1 MPGRPACQVA
11 EVRLSAA
18 RAQPRSS
25 AGHAWSAGLD
35 WGAVVVVTGRR
46 CRSGRTVPG
55 TARSPFLPRPLPP
68 PGSPCGQEPGAERS
82 PMASSPED
90 PVLERYFKGHK
101 AAITSVDFSPNGKQ
115 LATGSWD
122 TFLMLWSF
130 RPQARAFRYVGH
142 KDVVTSVQFSP
153 LGNLLASA
161 SRDRTIRLWIPDKR
175 GKSSEFKAHTAPV
188 RSVDFSADGQF
199 LATASEDKSIKV
211 WNMYRQR
218 FLYSLY
224 RHTHWVR
231 CAKFSPDGRLIV
243 SCSEDKTIKI
253 WDTTNKQCVNN
264 FSDFVGFANFVA
276 FNPNGTCIASAGS
289 DHTVKIWDIRVNKLL
304 QHYQVHSGG
313 VNCLS
318 FHPSGNYL
326 ITASSDGTL
335 KILDLLEGR
344 LIYTLQGH
352 TGPVFTV
359 SFSKGGELFTSG
371 GADAQV
377 LLWRTNFDELNYK
390 DTSKRNLKRLHFDSP
405 PHLLDIYPRTPHPH
419 EGRIETVEINPKLDV
434 IDLQTSTP
442 PVVDILSFDST
453 TTTETTVRTLP
464 DKGEEICGYFLNP
477 SLMSSECSPTILKK
491 KTEDVSDLP
500 SESQRSIPLAVTDA
514 LEHIMEQLNVLTQT
528 VSILEQRLT
537 LTEDKLKD
545 CLENQQK
552 LFNAIQQKI

>member
-1 MPGRPACQVA
+1 MEAGVRSRVLSPSSRGVRISLFAAGGTECGTQTQLPGA
-11 EVRLSAA
+11 L
-18 RAQPRSS
+18 PRVPELRTELGGPT
-25 AGHAWSAGLD
+25 APRILGGFPWSACVRIT
-35 WGAVVVVTGRR
+35 W
-46 CRSGRTVPG
+46 
-55 TARSPFLPRPLPP
+55 
-68 PGSPCGQEPGAERS
+68 E
-82 PMASSPED
+82 ED

-101 AAITSVDFSPNGKQ
+101 AAITSLDLSPDGKQ
-115 LATGSWD
+115 LATASWD
-122 TFLMLWSF
+122 TFLMLWNF
-130 RPQARAFRYVGH
+130 KPHARAYRYVGH

-153 LGNLLASA
+153 HGNLLASA
-161 SRDRTIRLWIPDKR
+161 SRDRTVRLWIPDKR
-175 GKSSEFKAHTAPV
+175 GKFSEFKAHTAPV
-188 RSVDFSADGQF
+188 RNVDFSADGQL

-211 WNMYRQR
+211 WSMYRQR

-231 CAKFSPDGRLIV
+231 CAKFSSDGRLIV

-264 FSDFVGFANFVA
+264 FSDSVGFANFVD
-276 FNPNGTCIASAGS
+276 FNPSGTCIASAGS
-289 DHTVKIWDIRVNKLL
+289 DQTVKVWDVRVNKLL

-313 VNCLS
+313 VNCIS

-352 TGPVFTV
+352 T
-359 SFSKGGELFTSG
+359 
-371 GADAQV
+371 V
-377 LLWRTNFDELNYK
+377 LLWRTNFDELHCKGLN
-390 DTSKRNLKRLHFDSP
+390 KRNLKRLHFDSP

-419 EGRIETVEINPKLDV
+419 EEKVETVE
-434 IDLQTSTP
+434 
-442 PVVDILSFDST
+442 
-453 TTTETTVRTLP
+453 TTETSGRTLP
-464 DKGEEICGYFLNP
+464 DKGEEACGYFLNP
-477 SLMSSECSPTILKK
+477 SLMSPECSPTTTKK
-491 KTEDVSDLP
+491 KTEDMSDLP
-500 SESQRSIPLAVTDA
+500 CESQRSIPLALTDA

-552 LFNAIQQKI
+552 LFSAVQQKS

>member
-1 MPGRPACQVA
+1 
-11 EVRLSAA
+11 
-18 RAQPRSS
+18 
-25 AGHAWSAGLD
+25 
-35 WGAVVVVTGRR
+35 
-46 CRSGRTVPG
+46 
-55 TARSPFLPRPLPP
+55 
-68 PGSPCGQEPGAERS
+68 
-82 PMASSPED
+82 MASATED

-115 LATGSWD
+115 LATASWD
-122 TFLMLWSF
+122 TFLMLWNF
-130 RPQARAFRYVGH
+130 KPQARAYRYVGH

-153 LGNLLASA
+153 HGNLLASA
-161 SRDRTIRLWIPDKR
+161 SRDRTVRLWIPDKR
-175 GKSSEFKAHTAPV
+175 EKSSEFKAHTAPV

-264 FSDFVGFANFVA
+264 FSDSVGFANFVD

-289 DHTVKIWDIRVNKLL
+289 DQTVKIWDIRVNKLL
-304 QHYQVHSGG
+304 QHYQ
-313 VNCLS
+313 
-318 FHPSGNYL
+318 
-326 ITASSDGTL
+326 
-335 KILDLLEGR
+335 
-344 LIYTLQGH
+344 
-352 TGPVFTV
+352 GPVFTV

-377 LLWRTNFDELNYK
+377 LLWRTNFDELPSKALN
-390 DTSKRNLKRLHFDSP
+390 KRNLKRLHFDSP

-419 EGRIETVEINPKLDV
+419 EGKIETVEINPKLEV
-434 IDLQTSTP
+434 IDLQSSTP
-442 PVVDILSFDST
+442 PVVDIFSFAST
-453 TTTETTVRTLP
+453 TTTETTGRTLP
-464 DKGEEICGYFLNP
+464 DKSEEICRYFLNP
-477 SLMSSECSPTILKK
+477 SLMSPECSPKTTKK
-491 KTEDVSDLP
+491 KTEDMSDLP

-552 LFNAIQQKI
+552 LFNAVQQKS

>member
-1 MPGRPACQVA
+1 MGPRGALLLRTPAADVAGPGPARGGGDSV
-11 EVRLSAA
+11 
-18 RAQPRSS
+18 
-25 AGHAWSAGLD
+25 D
-35 WGAVVVVTGRR
+35 
-46 CRSGRTVPG
+46 
-55 TARSPFLPRPLPP
+55 PRP
-68 PGSPCGQEPGAERS
+68 SPRQGLHLLSKSANFPSQ
-82 PMASSPED
+82 ED

-130 RPQARAFRYVGH
+130 KPQARAFRYVGH

-161 SRDRTIRLWIPDKR
+161 SRDRTVRLWIPDKR

-211 WNMYRQR
+211 WNMHRQR

-264 FSDFVGFANFVA
+264 FSDFVGFANFVD

-313 VNCLS
+313 VNCVS

-377 LLWRTNFDELNYK
+377 LLWRTNFDELNCK
-390 DTSKRNLKRLHFDSP
+390 DVIKRNLKRLHFDSP

-419 EGRIETVEINPKLDV
+419 EGKTETVQINPKLDV
-434 IDLQTSTP
+434 IDLQTSAP

-453 TTTETTVRTLP
+453 TATETTVRTLP
-464 DKGEEICGYFLNP
+464 DKSEETCGCFLNP
-477 SLMSSECSPTILKK
+477 SLMSSECSPAASKK
-491 KTEDVSDLP
+491 RTEDMSDLP

-545 CLENQQK
+545 CLENQQR
-552 LFNAIQQKI
+552 LFSAIQPQS

>member
-1 MPGRPACQVA
+1 MA
-11 EVRLSAA
+11 SAA
-18 RAQPRSS
+18 
-25 AGHAWSAGLD
+25 
-35 WGAVVVVTGRR
+35 
-46 CRSGRTVPG
+46 
-55 TARSPFLPRPLPP
+55 
-68 PGSPCGQEPGAERS
+68 
-82 PMASSPED
+82 ED

-101 AAITSVDFSPNGKQ
+101 AAITSVDFSPKGKQ
-115 LATGSWD
+115 LATASWD
-122 TFLMLWSF
+122 TFLMLWNF
-130 RPQARAFRYVGH
+130 KPHARAFRFVGH

-153 LGNLLASA
+153 VGNLLASA
-161 SRDRTIRLWIPDKR
+161 SRDRTVRLWIPDKK

-199 LATASEDKSIKV
+199 LVTASEDKSIKV

-231 CAKFSPDGRLIV
+231 CAKF
-243 SCSEDKTIKI
+243 
-253 WDTTNKQCVNN
+253 
-264 FSDFVGFANFVA
+264 ANFVD

-313 VNCLS
+313 VNSLS
-318 FHPSGNYL
+318 YHPSGNYL

-352 TGPVFTV
+352 TGPVFSV
-359 SFSKGGELFTSG
+359 SFSKGGDLFASG
-371 GADAQV
+371 GSDEQV

-390 DTSKRNLKRLHFDSP
+390 DLIKRNLKRLHFDSP
-405 PHLLDIYPRTPHPH
+405 PHLLDIYPRTPHPQD
-419 EGRIETVEINPKLDV
+419 GKLETIEINPKLEV
-434 IDLQTSTP
+434 IDLQTSNP
-442 PVVDILSFDST
+442 PVVDVLSFDST
-453 TTTETTVRTLP
+453 TTTETTLGTPP
-464 DKGEEICGYFLNP
+464 DRSEETSGSFLNP
-477 SLMSSECSPTILKK
+477 SLVSSDCSPATLKK
-491 KTEDVSDLP
+491 RTDDASDLP
-500 SESQRSIPLAVTDA
+500 YESQRSIPLAVTDA
-514 LEHIMEQLNVLTQT
+514 LEHIMEQLSVLTQT

-552 LFNAIQQKI
+552 LFSVSQQRS

>member
-1 MPGRPACQVA
+1 
-11 EVRLSAA
+11 
-18 RAQPRSS
+18 
-25 AGHAWSAGLD
+25 
-35 WGAVVVVTGRR
+35 
-46 CRSGRTVPG
+46 
-55 TARSPFLPRPLPP
+55 
-68 PGSPCGQEPGAERS
+68 
-82 PMASSPED
+82 MASALED
-90 PVLERYFKGHK
+90 PALERYFKGHK

-115 LATGSWD
+115 LATASWD
-122 TFLMLWSF
+122 TFLMLWNCK
-130 RPQARAFRYVGH
+130 PQARAFRYVGH

-161 SRDRTIRLWIPDKR
+161 SRDRTVRLWIPDKR

-264 FSDFVGFANFVA
+264 FSDSVGFANFVD

-289 DHTVKIWDIRVNKLL
+289 DHTVKIWDVRVNKLL
-304 QHYQVHSGG
+304 QHYQGWLSAYCERSGIEMDPEFEIRRSSVSTIHSGG
-313 VNCLS
+313 VNCVS

-359 SFSKGGELFTSG
+359 SFSKGGELFSSG

-377 LLWRTNFDELNYK
+377 LLWRTNFDDLNCK
-390 DTSKRNLKRLHFDSP
+390 DMIKRNLKRLHFDAS
-405 PHLLDIYPRTPHPH
+405 PHLVDIYPRTPHPH
-419 EGRIETVEINPKLDV
+419 EGKIETVE
-434 IDLQTSTP
+434 
-442 PVVDILSFDST
+442 T
-453 TTTETTVRTLP
+453 TDTTTVRTLA
-464 DKGEEICGYFLNP
+464 DRSEEISGYFLNP
-477 SLMSSECSPTILKK
+477 SLLSSECSPTSLKK
-491 KTEDVSDLP
+491 KTEDMSDLP

-545 CLENQQK
+545 CLENQQR
-552 LFNAIQQKI
+552 LFNVIQQKS

>member
-1 MPGRPACQVA
+1 MAWCVATTDPAHPSRPLFTGLAVS
-11 EVRLSAA
+11 RG
-18 RAQPRSS
+18 S
-25 AGHAWSAGLD
+25 AGHAWSAGFD
-35 WGAVVVVTGRR
+35 WAAVVVVTGRR
-46 CRSGRTVPG
+46 CRSGQTVPG
-55 TARSPFLPRPLPP
+55 AARSPLLPHPLPSPLRVPPPTGAWGRPLP
-68 PGSPCGQEPGAERS
+68 R
-82 PMASSPED
+82 
-90 PVLERYFKGHK
+90 
-101 AAITSVDFSPNGKQ
+101 
-115 LATGSWD
+115 W
-122 TFLMLWSF
+122 
-130 RPQARAFRYVGH
+130 PQPR
-142 KDVVTSVQFSP
+142 
-153 LGNLLASA
+153 
-161 SRDRTIRLWIPDKR
+161 R
-175 GKSSEFKAHTAPV
+175 GKFSEFKAHTAPV

-211 WNMYRQR
+211 WSMYRQR

-264 FSDFVGFANFVA
+264 FSDSVGFANFVD
-276 FNPNGTCIASAGS
+276 FNPSGTCIASAGS
-289 DHTVKIWDIRVNKLL
+289 DQTVKVWDVRVNKLL

-313 VNCLS
+313 VNCIS

-326 ITASSDGTL
+326 VTASSDGTL

-359 SFSKGGELFTSG
+359 SFSKGGELFASG
-371 GADAQV
+371 GADTQV
-377 LLWRTNFDELNYK
+377 LLWRTNFDELHCKGLN
-390 DTSKRNLKRLHFDSP
+390 KRNLKRLHFDSP

-419 EGRIETVEINPKLDV
+419 EEKVETVEINPKLEV
-434 IDLQTSTP
+434 IDLQISTP

-453 TTTETTVRTLP
+453 T
-464 DKGEEICGYFLNP
+464 
-477 SLMSSECSPTILKK
+477 
-491 KTEDVSDLP
+491 
-500 SESQRSIPLAVTDA
+500 
-514 LEHIMEQLNVLTQT
+514 T

-552 LFNAIQQKI
+552 LFSAVQQKS

>member
-1 MPGRPACQVA
+1 M
-11 EVRLSAA
+11 
-18 RAQPRSS
+18 
-25 AGHAWSAGLD
+25 
-35 WGAVVVVTGRR
+35 
-46 CRSGRTVPG
+46 
-55 TARSPFLPRPLPP
+55 
-68 PGSPCGQEPGAERS
+68 
-82 PMASSPED
+82 
-90 PVLERYFKGHK
+90 
-101 AAITSVDFSPNGKQ
+101 
-115 LATGSWD
+115 
-122 TFLMLWSF
+122 
-130 RPQARAFRYVGH
+130 
-142 KDVVTSVQFSP
+142 
-153 LGNLLASA
+153 
-161 SRDRTIRLWIPDKR
+161 
-175 GKSSEFKAHTAPV
+175 
-188 RSVDFSADGQF
+188 DFSADGQF
-199 LATASEDKSIKV
+199 LATASEDKSIKI

-253 WDTTNKQCVNN
+253 WDTTSKQCVSN
-264 FSDFVGFANFVA
+264 FTDSVGFANFVD

-304 QHYQVHSGG
+304 QHYQVHSCG
-313 VNCLS
+313 VNCVS

-326 ITASSDGTL
+326 ITASSDATL

-359 SFSKGGELFTSG
+359 SFSKGGELFSSG

-377 LLWRTNFDELNYK
+377 LLWRTNFDKLNCK
-390 DTSKRNLKRLHFDSP
+390 DVIKRNLKRLHLDSP
-405 PHLLDIYPRTPHPH
+405 PHLLDIHPRIPHSH
-419 EGRIETVEINPKLDV
+419 EEKIETVEINPKLEV
-434 IDLQTSTP
+434 MDLQTSTP

-453 TTTETTVRTLP
+453 TTTETIVRTLP
-464 DKGEEICGYFLNP
+464 HKGEEMDRYFLNP
-477 SLMSSECSPTILKK
+477 SLMSSECSPTTLKK
-491 KTEDVSDLP
+491 KAEDMSDLP

-552 LFNAIQQKI
+552 LCNAIQQKS

>member
-1 MPGRPACQVA
+1 MVI
-11 EVRLSAA
+11 EIIVYL
-18 RAQPRSS
+18 
-25 AGHAWSAGLD
+25 
-35 WGAVVVVTGRR
+35 
-46 CRSGRTVPG
+46 
-55 TARSPFLPRPLPP
+55 
-68 PGSPCGQEPGAERS
+68 
-82 PMASSPED
+82 
-90 PVLERYFKGHK
+90 PVLGFRLRGWMVFLSFCPQLHFW
-101 AAITSVDFSPNGKQ
+101 FSG
-115 LATGSWD
+115 ATASWD
-122 TFLMLWSF
+122 TFLMLWNLK
-130 RPQARAFRYVGH
+130 PQARAYRYVGH
-142 KDVVTSVQFSP
+142 KDVVTSVQFAP
-153 LGNLLASA
+153 QGNLLASA
-161 SRDRTIRLWIPDKR
+161 SRDRTVRLWIPDKK

-188 RSVDFSADGQF
+188 RSVDFSSDGQY
-199 LATASEDKSIKV
+199 LVTASEDKSIKV
-211 WNMYRQR
+211 WNMHRQR

-243 SCSEDKTIKI
+243 SCSEDKTVKI
-253 WDTTNKQCVNN
+253 WDTTNKQCINN
-264 FSDFVGFANFVA
+264 FSDSVGFANFVD

-304 QHYQVHSGG
+304 QHYQVHNCG
-313 VNCLS
+313 VNCVS

-359 SFSKGGELFTSG
+359 SFSKGGEMFASG

-377 LLWRTNFDELNYK
+377 LLWKTNFDELHSK
-390 DTSKRNLKRLHFDSP
+390 DLNKRNLKRLHFDSQ

-419 EGRIETVEINPKLDV
+419 EGKVETVEINPKLDV
-434 IDLQTSTP
+434 IDLQSSSP

-453 TTTETTVRTLP
+453 TTTDTIDRTQP
-464 DKGEEICGYFLNP
+464 DKNGEDISAYFMNP
-477 SLMSSECSPTILKK
+477 SLVQPGSSPAVRK
-491 KTEDVSDLP
+491 KTEDVSDL
-500 SESQRSIPLAVTDA
+500 SDSQRSVPLAVTDA

-552 LFNAIQQKI
+552 IFGAIHQKS

>member
-1 MPGRPACQVA
+1 
-11 EVRLSAA
+11 
-18 RAQPRSS
+18 
-25 AGHAWSAGLD
+25 
-35 WGAVVVVTGRR
+35 
-46 CRSGRTVPG
+46 
-55 TARSPFLPRPLPP
+55 
-68 PGSPCGQEPGAERS
+68 
-82 PMASSPED
+82 MASAPED
-90 PVLERYFKGHK
+90 PVLQRYFKGHK
-101 AAITSVDFSPNGKQ
+101 AAITSADFSPDGKQ

-130 RPQARAFRYVGH
+130 KPQARAFRYVGH

-161 SRDRTIRLWIPDKR
+161 SRDRTVRLWIPDKR

-264 FSDFVGFANFVA
+264 FSDFVGFANFVD

-313 VNCLS
+313 VNCVS

-326 ITASSDGTL
+326 ITASSDGML

-359 SFSKGGELFTSG
+359 TFSKGGELFTSG

-377 LLWRTNFDELNYK
+377 LLWRTNFDELNCK
-390 DTSKRNLKRLHFDSP
+390 DVIKRNLKRLHFDSP
-405 PHLLDIYPRTPHPH
+405 PHLLDIYPRTPHPQ
-419 EGRIETVEINPKLDV
+419 EGKIETVEINPKLDV
-434 IDLQTSTP
+434 VDLQTSTP

-453 TTTETTVRTLP
+453 TVRGPLTAVASPVAEHRLRTRRLSGHGSRAQPLRACGILPDRGTNPRPLHRQADSQPLRHQGSPCKAFDFSLESEPEPCWTTETTVHTLP

-477 SLMSSECSPTILKK
+477 SLMSSECSPTTLKK
-491 KTEDVSDLP
+491 KTEEMSDLP
-500 SESQRSIPLAVTDA
+500 SENQRSIPLAVTDA

-545 CLENQQK
+545 CLENQQR
-552 LFNAIQQKI
+552 LFNAIQQKS

>member
-1 MPGRPACQVA
+1 
-11 EVRLSAA
+11 
-18 RAQPRSS
+18 
-25 AGHAWSAGLD
+25 
-35 WGAVVVVTGRR
+35 
-46 CRSGRTVPG
+46 
-55 TARSPFLPRPLPP
+55 
-68 PGSPCGQEPGAERS
+68 
-82 PMASSPED
+82 MASAPED

-115 LATGSWD
+115 LGGPLRTHGGGGVESGPRRSGSQNGPEPGPPRSSRPRPPALPAASPLGLGLADDFREPTTRRTTGSWD

-130 RPQARAFRYVGH
+130 KPQARAFRYVGH

-161 SRDRTIRLWIPDKR
+161 SRDRTVRLWIPDKR

-211 WNMYRQR
+211 WNMHRQR

-264 FSDFVGFANFVA
+264 FSDFVGFANFVD

-313 VNCLS
+313 VNCVS

-377 LLWRTNFDELNYK
+377 LLWRTNFDELNCK
-390 DTSKRNLKRLHFDSP
+390 DVIKRNLKRLHFDSP

-419 EGRIETVEINPKLDV
+419 EGKTETVQINPKLDV
-434 IDLQTSTP
+434 IDLQTSAP

-453 TTTETTVRTLP
+453 TGGKSSKHRGSRPRLGEHGECLQEEALDSASKTGRGVLKRVPFAPREGKEQGESKE
-464 DKGEEICGYFLNP
+464 DK
-477 SLMSSECSPTILKK
+477 
-491 KTEDVSDLP
+491 DLAAA
-500 SESQRSIPLAVTDA
+500 QAHV
-514 LEHIMEQLNVLTQT
+514 H
-528 VSILEQRLT
+528 T
-537 LTEDKLKD
+537 LTPLMHSCVLPALSFFRQRPRSPFDLASVFQYSTPV
-545 CLENQQK
+545 LNSTRYPSG
-552 LFNAIQQKI
+552 

>member
-1 MPGRPACQVA
+1 M
-11 EVRLSAA
+11 
-18 RAQPRSS
+18 
-25 AGHAWSAGLD
+25 
-35 WGAVVVVTGRR
+35 
-46 CRSGRTVPG
+46 
-55 TARSPFLPRPLPP
+55 
-68 PGSPCGQEPGAERS
+68 
-82 PMASSPED
+82 
-90 PVLERYFKGHK
+90 
-101 AAITSVDFSPNGKQ
+101 
-115 LATGSWD
+115 
-122 TFLMLWSF
+122 
-130 RPQARAFRYVGH
+130 
-142 KDVVTSVQFSP
+142 
-153 LGNLLASA
+153 
-161 SRDRTIRLWIPDKR
+161 
-175 GKSSEFKAHTAPV
+175 
-188 RSVDFSADGQF
+188 
-199 LATASEDKSIKV
+199 
-211 WNMYRQR
+211 
-218 FLYSLY
+218 
-224 RHTHWVR
+224 
-231 CAKFSPDGRLIV
+231 

-264 FSDFVGFANFVA
+264 FSDFVGFANFVD

-313 VNCLS
+313 VNCVS

-377 LLWRTNFDELNYK
+377 LLWRTNFDELNCK
-390 DTSKRNLKRLHFDSP
+390 DVIKRNLKRLHFDSP

-419 EGRIETVEINPKLDV
+419 EGKTETVQINPKLDV
-434 IDLQTSTP
+434 IDLQTSAP

-453 TTTETTVRTLP
+453 TATETTVRTLP
-464 DKGEEICGYFLNP
+464 DKSEETCGCFLNP
-477 SLMSSECSPTILKK
+477 SLMSSECSPAASKK
-491 KTEDVSDLP
+491 RTEDMSDLP

-545 CLENQQK
+545 CLENQQR
-552 LFNAIQQKI
+552 LFSAIQPQS

>member
-1 MPGRPACQVA
+1 
-11 EVRLSAA
+11 
-18 RAQPRSS
+18 
-25 AGHAWSAGLD
+25 
-35 WGAVVVVTGRR
+35 
-46 CRSGRTVPG
+46 
-55 TARSPFLPRPLPP
+55 
-68 PGSPCGQEPGAERS
+68 
-82 PMASSPED
+82 MASAPED

-115 LATGSWD
+115 LATASWD
-122 TFLMLWSF
+122 TFLMLWNF
-130 RPQARAFRYVGH
+130 KPQARAFRYVGH
-142 KDVVTSVQFSP
+142 KDVITSVQFSP

-161 SRDRTIRLWIPDKR
+161 SRDRTVRLWIPDKR

-253 WDTTNKQCVNN
+253 WDTTSKQCVNN
-264 FSDFVGFANFVA
+264 FSDSIGFANFVE

-304 QHYQVHSGG
+304 QHYQVHSCG
-313 VNCLS
+313 VNCVS

-359 SFSKGGELFTSG
+359 SFSKGGELFSSG

-377 LLWRTNFDELNYK
+377 LLWRTNFDELNCKDVYK
-390 DTSKRNLKRLHFDSP
+390 KSLKRLHFDSP

-419 EGRIETVEINPKLDV
+419 EGKIETVEINPKLEV

-442 PVVDILSFDST
+442 PVVDVLSFDST
-453 TTTETTVRTLP
+453 TTTETIVRSLP
-464 DKGEEICGYFLNP
+464 DKGEEMCGYFINP
-477 SLMSSECSPTILKK
+477 SLMSSESSPALKK
-491 KTEDVSDLP
+491 KTDDMSDLP
-500 SESQRSIPLAVTDA
+500 SESQRSIPLAVTEA
-514 LEHIMEQLNVLTQT
+514 LEHIMEQLNVLTEVGWHALHLGVRCTEQSWLQQVAERAEQGEIFLSSKGKLT
-528 VSILEQRLT
+528 VAISIAKHALLSCSSKVLWR
-537 LTEDKLKD
+537 
-545 CLENQQK
+545 
-552 LFNAIQQKI
+552 

>member
-1 MPGRPACQVA
+1 
-11 EVRLSAA
+11 
-18 RAQPRSS
+18 
-25 AGHAWSAGLD
+25 
-35 WGAVVVVTGRR
+35 
-46 CRSGRTVPG
+46 
-55 TARSPFLPRPLPP
+55 
-68 PGSPCGQEPGAERS
+68 
-82 PMASSPED
+82 
-90 PVLERYFKGHK
+90 
-101 AAITSVDFSPNGKQ
+101 
-115 LATGSWD
+115 
-122 TFLMLWSF
+122 MLWSL

-142 KDVVTSVQFSP
+142 KDVVTSLQFSP

-253 WDTTNKQCVNN
+253 WDTTSKQCVNN

-313 VNCLS
+313 VNCVS

-390 DTSKRNLKRLHFDSP
+390 DVSKRNLKRLHFDSP

-419 EGRIETVEINPKLDV
+419 EGRTETVEINPKLDV

-453 TTTETTVRTLP
+453 TDEQPFLPKSVRSRERILPVLWPCDKPIRTTETTVRTLP
-464 DKGEEICGYFLNP
+464 DTGEEICGYFLNP
-477 SLMSSECSPTILKK
+477 SLMASECPPTVLKK
-491 KTEDVSDLP
+491 KTEDISDLP

>member
-1 MPGRPACQVA
+1 
-11 EVRLSAA
+11 
-18 RAQPRSS
+18 
-25 AGHAWSAGLD
+25 
-35 WGAVVVVTGRR
+35 
-46 CRSGRTVPG
+46 
-55 TARSPFLPRPLPP
+55 
-68 PGSPCGQEPGAERS
+68 
-82 PMASSPED
+82 MASAPED

-115 LATGSWD
+115 LATASWD
-122 TFLMLWSF
+122 TFLMLWNLK
-130 RPQARAFRYVGH
+130 PQARAYRYVGH

-153 LGNLLASA
+153 HGNLIASA

-188 RSVDFSADGQF
+188 RSVDFSADGQL
-199 LATASEDKSIKV
+199 LATASEDKSIKI

-231 CAKFSPDGRLIV
+231 CAKF
-243 SCSEDKTIKI
+243 
-253 WDTTNKQCVNN
+253 
-264 FSDFVGFANFVA
+264 ANFVA
-276 FNPNGTCIASAGS
+276 FNPSGTCIASAGS

-313 VNCLS
+313 VNCIS

-352 TGPVFTV
+352 T
-359 SFSKGGELFTSG
+359 
-371 GADAQV
+371 V
-377 LLWRTNFDELNYK
+377 LLWRTNFDELHCK
-390 DTSKRNLKRLHFDSP
+390 DLNKRNLKRLHFDSP

-419 EGRIETVEINPKLDV
+419 EGKVETVEINPKLEV
-434 IDLQTSTP
+434 IDLQISTP

-453 TTTETTVRTLP
+453 TTTETTDKTLP
-464 DKGEEICGYFLNP
+464 EKGEEICGYFLNP
-477 SLMSSECSPTILKK
+477 SLMTPDCSPTSMKK
-491 KTEDVSDLP
+491 KTEDTSDLP

-552 LFNAIQQKI
+552 LYNVVQQRS

>member
-1 MPGRPACQVA
+1 
-11 EVRLSAA
+11 
-18 RAQPRSS
+18 
-25 AGHAWSAGLD
+25 
-35 WGAVVVVTGRR
+35 
-46 CRSGRTVPG
+46 
-55 TARSPFLPRPLPP
+55 
-68 PGSPCGQEPGAERS
+68 
-82 PMASSPED
+82 MASATED

-101 AAITSVDFSPNGKQ
+101 AAITSVDFNPNGKQ
-115 LATGSWD
+115 LATASWD

-130 RPQARAFRYVGH
+130 KPQARAYRYVGH

-153 LGNLLASA
+153 HGNLLASA
-161 SRDRTIRLWIPDKR
+161 SRDRTVRLWIPD
-175 GKSSEFKAHTAPV
+175 
-188 RSVDFSADGQF
+188 
-199 LATASEDKSIKV
+199 
-211 WNMYRQR
+211 
-218 FLYSLY
+218 
-224 RHTHWVR
+224 
-231 CAKFSPDGRLIV
+231 KFSPDGRLIV

-264 FSDFVGFANFVA
+264 FSDSVGFANFVD

-289 DHTVKIWDIRVNKLL
+289 DQTVKIWDIRVNKLL

-313 VNCLS
+313 VNCVS

-377 LLWRTNFDELNYK
+377 LLWRTNFDELPCKGLN
-390 DTSKRNLKRLHFDSP
+390 KRNLKRLHFDSP

-419 EGRIETVEINPKLDV
+419 EGKSETVEINPKLEV
-434 IDLQTSTP
+434 IDLQSSTP
-442 PVVDILSFDST
+442 PVVDIFSFAST
-453 TTTETTVRTLP
+453 TTTETTGRTLP
-464 DKGEEICGYFLNP
+464 DKSEEICGYFLNP
-477 SLMSSECSPTILKK
+477 SLMSPECSPTTTKK
-491 KTEDVSDLP
+491 KTEDMSDLP
-500 SESQRSIPLAVTDA
+500 SDSQRSIPLAVTDA

-552 LFNAIQQKI
+552 LFNVIQQKS

>member
-1 MPGRPACQVA
+1 
-11 EVRLSAA
+11 
-18 RAQPRSS
+18 
-25 AGHAWSAGLD
+25 
-35 WGAVVVVTGRR
+35 
-46 CRSGRTVPG
+46 
-55 TARSPFLPRPLPP
+55 
-68 PGSPCGQEPGAERS
+68 
-82 PMASSPED
+82 MASSPED

-122 TFLMLWSF
+122 TFLMLWSL

-142 KDVVTSVQFSP
+142 KDVITSVQFSP

-199 LATASEDKSIKV
+199 LASASEDKSIKV

-231 CAKFSPDGRLIV
+231 CANQRWRSSIQSAKTRLGADCGSDHELLTDKFRLKLKKAGKTTRPFRFSPDGRLIV

-313 VNCLS
+313 VNCVS

-390 DTSKRNLKRLHFDSP
+390 DVSKRNLKRLHFDSP

-419 EGRIETVEINPKLDV
+419 EGRIDTVEINPKLDV
-434 IDLQTSTP
+434 TDLQTSTP

-453 TTTETTVRTLP
+453 T
-464 DKGEEICGYFLNP
+464 KIQEIIK
-477 SLMSSECSPTILKK
+477 SLWSEL
-491 KTEDVSDLP
+491 
-500 SESQRSIPLAVTDA
+500 
-514 LEHIMEQLNVLTQT
+514 
-528 VSILEQRLT
+528 
-537 LTEDKLKD
+537 
-545 CLENQQK
+545 
-552 LFNAIQQKI
+552 

>member
-1 MPGRPACQVA
+1 
-11 EVRLSAA
+11 
-18 RAQPRSS
+18 
-25 AGHAWSAGLD
+25 
-35 WGAVVVVTGRR
+35 
-46 CRSGRTVPG
+46 
-55 TARSPFLPRPLPP
+55 
-68 PGSPCGQEPGAERS
+68 
-82 PMASSPED
+82 MASAPED
-90 PVLERYFKGHK
+90 PVLQRYFKGHK
-101 AAITSVDFSPNGKQ
+101 AAITSVDFSPDGKQ

-130 RPQARAFRYVGH
+130 KPQARAFRYVGH

-161 SRDRTIRLWIPDKR
+161 SRDRTVRLWIPDKR

-264 FSDFVGFANFVA
+264 FSDFVGFANFVD
-276 FNPNGTCIASAGS
+276 FNPSGTCIASAGS

-313 VNCLS
+313 VNCVS

-326 ITASSDGTL
+326 ITASSDGML

-359 SFSKGGELFTSG
+359 TFSKGGELFTSG

-377 LLWRTNFDELNYK
+377 LLWRTNFDELNCK
-390 DTSKRNLKRLHFDSP
+390 DVIKRNLKRLHFDSP
-405 PHLLDIYPRTPHPH
+405 PHLLDIYPRTPHPQ
-419 EGRIETVEINPKLDV
+419 EGKIETVEINPKLDV

-477 SLMSSECSPTILKK
+477 SLMSSECSPTTLKK
-491 KTEDVSDLP
+491 KTEEMSYLP
-500 SESQRSIPLAVTDA
+500 SESQRNIPLAVTDA
-514 LEHIMEQLNVLTQT
+514 LEHIMEQLNVLTQGKSMGAMQT
-528 VSILEQRLT
+528 RDVLKGLEVRGCRREEESTQPHHQNKP
-537 LTEDKLKD
+537 EK
-545 CLENQQK
+545 
-552 LFNAIQQKI
+552 